1 MLFIIWKPQLNCDH
15 VSLWETETNA
25 SFHNLAVRLSVV
37 LVDSVKCTLLAVSW
51 SFPGGVRYTYC
62 TTYMVYS
69 TVMVIWWY
77 SISKCWLC
85 GLGCNL
91 MPLVSLSL
99 DVYRL
104 PLSAL
109 VPLCPWLFL
118 IWSHCYFQGTWLA
131 TSFTGRRTWLQAV
144 QPLCSLLK
152 KLFPMRQVLPP
163 SWTGTMW
170 KSSLLK
176 KSMQATLNLSSGKYK
191 PHTLPIESAVRQCWL
206 LSKMTIWENIFIWIR
221 ILKVSHCFL
230 FSFFPFHFSSCFI
243 SPFPSEFTLGSHRAG
258 TAGDETLANKV
269 FNKFKDYDMNTWTDE
284 HFVKVQDPPASGFNK
299 FVFKNGNE
307 ERLDGFLSYSAI
319 GKVTVMNNLN

>member
-15 VSLWETETNA
+15 ISLWETNA
-25 SFHNLAVRLSVV
+25 SFYNLAVGLSVV

-62 TTYMVYS
+62 TTYIVYS

-91 MPLVSLSL
+91 MLLVSLFL
-99 DVYRL
+99 NAYRL
-104 PLSAL
+104 PLCAL

-131 TSFTGRRTWLQAV
+131 TWFTGRRTCLQSV

-163 SWTGTMW
+163 SWTGKMW

-191 PHTLPIESAVRQCWL
+191 PHTLPVESAVRQRWL

-221 ILKVSHCFL
+221 ILKASHCFL

-243 SPFPSEFTLGSHRAG
+243 SPFPSEFTLGIGSHRAG
-258 TAGDETLANKV
+258 TEGDEALANKV
-269 FNKFKDYDMNTWTDE
+269 FKKFNGYGMNSWTDE

-307 ERLDGFLSYSAI
+307 ERPVGFLSYSAI
-319 GKVTVMNNLN
+319 GTVTVMNKLN